1 MVYQELVNEGCG
13 GPQHVVYTPRDQT
26 QVRNFRKEVN
36 RQNRLSHD
44 AIFNTYHLCY
54 QLKMK
59 NRKGDPQD
67 FISHL
72 SIYPNIIVR
81 MSAQPLIESLE
92 SLMRLSSSSVTLHYD
107 TVFNMG
113 DFYLS
118 TLLFRHSVFKGQPV
132 VPFAF
137 LVHTRRFI
145 DDHVRFMESIRQSF
159 PCLASK
165 KMVIVTDREFD
176 FSSVFPLA
184 QHVYCWNHLE
194 RDLHFYLKQKANCT
208 GHEISYFANVFKE
221 LMQEP
226 TEVEFN
232 RCWSKYKDKDAFQS
246 NKTVCNY
253 FETKLLPAFK
263 HNSSV
268 WVLKSAGISHPENGI
283 TNNCS
288 ESMNAV
294 LHRLQNWKQVPLD
307 VVCYS
312 LFQLSCFYQRE
323 IERAF
328 HQCGSWE
335 VRDEFSFLCR
345 DPSMMP
351 NLPKVTNPKEIVARA
366 KGDIVSQL
374 NEREDDGDGESDSN
388 NGDSAMNRTSSTNAP
403 ITQLGLAYEALQN
416 KRVSL
421 VNSGCWMV
429 VGTDGSTPYAVRLF
443 PKETCTCPAAGL
455 CYHLIACKLM
465 IGQKVDDIVSKP
477 NMTALQQRSRRKDK
491 ERPSGRKPP
500 RNKDFARAQ
509 EKKGLL

>member
-1 MVYQELVNEGCG
+1 
-13 GPQHVVYTPRDQT
+13 
-26 QVRNFRKEVN
+26 
-36 RQNRLSHD
+36 
-44 AIFNTYHLCY
+44 
-54 QLKMK
+54 MK
-59 NRKGDPQD
+59 NHKGDPQD

-118 TLLFRHSVFKGQPV
+118 TLILFRNSVFKGQPV

-137 LVHTRRFI
+137 LVHTRHFI
-145 DDHVRFMESIRQSF
+145 NDHVRFMEAIRQSF

-226 TEVEFN
+226 TEVGFN
-232 RCWSKYKDKDAFQS
+232 QCWSKYKDKDAFQS

-268 WVLKSAGISHPENGI
+268 WVLKSAGISHPENG
-283 TNNCS
+283 
-288 ESMNAV
+288 
-294 LHRLQNWKQVPLD
+294 KFK
-307 VVCYS
+307 Y
-312 LFQLSCFYQRE
+312 
-323 IERAF
+323 
-328 HQCGSWE
+328 
-335 VRDEFSFLCR
+335 FS
-345 DPSMMP
+345 
-351 NLPKVTNPKEIVARA
+351 T
-366 KGDIVSQL
+366 
-374 NEREDDGDGESDSN
+374 
-388 NGDSAMNRTSSTNAP
+388 
-403 ITQLGLAYEALQN
+403 
-416 KRVSL
+416 
-421 VNSGCWMV
+421 
-429 VGTDGSTPYAVRLF
+429 
-443 PKETCTCPAAGL
+443 
-455 CYHLIACKLM
+455 
-465 IGQKVDDIVSKP
+465 
-477 NMTALQQRSRRKDK
+477 
-491 ERPSGRKPP
+491 
-500 RNKDFARAQ
+500 
-509 EKKGLL
+509 